1 METLIKD
8 IRYGV
13 RGLLKRPGFTV
24 IALVTLALGI
34 GANTAIF
41 SVVNAVLLRPLQF
54 RDPEQLVVVW
64 EEASF
69 AGFPT
74 NTPAPANYVDWKN
87 QNQSFAD
94 MAAASTESFN
104 LTGDGEPERIAANSV
119 NANFFALFGVQPL
132 LGRGFVPEE
141 DRPGGNKVA
150 VLSYSLWQSRY
161 GGDRN
166 IINREILLNG
176 EKHTVVGVMP
186 AGFHFL
192 ENDVRLW
199 VPMALDQE
207 ELANR
212 GGHYL
217 QVVARLKPGVV
228 LSQAQADMSAIMRR
242 IAKDHPE
249 ETFDGKLG
257 AVVMPLRD
265 QLVGTARGSLT
276 VLLVA
281 VAFVLLIACANVAG
295 LLLARAV
302 ARRREIALRMALGA
316 DRLRVVRQ
324 LLTESLLLAI
334 VAGVLG
340 SGLAYV
346 SFTFLQGLIPE
357 QMTLSANLSLDVR
370 ILVFTLAISIVTG
383 VIFGLVPA
391 LQAAKFDLNDALKQS
406 STRATASGRLRSILI
421 VFEVAASI
429 VLLVS
434 AGLLIQTLFQ
444 LFRQYSVL
452 EPDKILTM
460 RTILPREKYKE
471 LQVRDNF
478 YQQVLQRV
486 AHLPGVASAGY
497 STSVPISWKGG
508 SSGFYPEGIKN
519 PIPGMSYDALH
530 RQVSADYLKT
540 MNIPL
545 RQGRYFDSHDNAQS
559 MPVAI
564 INETMAR
571 QYWPGE
577 NALGR
582 RFKLGDPEDTEVPW
596 TQIVGIVADIREMGL
611 DEPVKAEMYLPYQQI
626 THNLWF
632 IPRDLAIRTTG
643 DTSNLVGAVRQII
656 REVDPDQPISNVATL
671 GEVLGTEAAQRRMGM
686 IMLVGFALLALLLA
700 SLGIYGVLA
709 YFVTQHTNE
718 IGVRQALGATPRDIL
733 FLVLKKGMGLTLIGV
748 AIGLASA
755 FALTRLMSS
764 LLFGVKASDPLTFVA
779 VPLLL
784 ALVALLACYIPA
796 RRATKVDPLVA
807 LRYE

>member
-24 IALVTLALGI
+24 IALITLALGI

-94 MAAASTESFN
+94 MAAAASNSFN
-104 LTGDGEPERIAANSV
+104 LTGDGEPERIQANSV
-119 NANFFALFGVQPL
+119 NANFFSLFGVQPL
-132 LGRGFVPEE
+132 LGRGFLPEE

-161 GGDRN
+161 GGDRG
-166 IINREILLNG
+166 IINREILLNA

-199 VPMALDQE
+199 VPLAMDQE

-217 QVVARLKPGVV
+217 QVVARLKPGVA
-228 LSQAQADMSAIMRR
+228 LSQAQADMTAVMRR
-242 IAKDHPE
+242 IATDHPG

-265 QLVGTARGSLT
+265 QLVGEARGSLT

-316 DRLRVVRQ
+316 DRIRVVRQ
-324 LLTESLLLAI
+324 LLTESLLLAA

-340 SGLAYV
+340 SVLAYA

-357 QMTLSANLSLDVR
+357 QMALSASLQLDVR

-406 STRATASGRLRSILI
+406 STRATASGRLRSTLI
-421 VFEVAASI
+421 VFEVALSI
-429 VLLVS
+429 VLLVG

-444 LFRQYSVL
+444 LLHQYSVL
-452 EPDKILTM
+452 EPDKVLTM

-486 AHLPGVASAGY
+486 AHLPGVVSAGY

-519 PIPGMSYDALH
+519 PIPGMSYDAIH

-545 RQGRYFDSHDNAQS
+545 RQGRYLESRDNAQS
-559 MPVAI
+559 MHVAV

-582 RFKLGDPEDTEVPW
+582 RFRIGGPDETDLPW
-596 TQIVGIVADIREMGL
+596 FQIVGIVADLRQMGL
-611 DEPVKAEMYLPYQQI
+611 DQPVKAEMYLPYQQVDQP
-626 THNLWF
+626 WF
-632 IPRDLAIRTTG
+632 IPRDLAIRTNG
-643 DTSNLVGAVRQII
+643 DTTSLVGSVRQII
-656 REVDPDQPISNVATL
+656 REVDPDQPVSNIATM

-686 IMLVGFALLALLLA
+686 ILLAGFALLALLLA

-709 YFVTQHTNE
+709 YFVTQHTSE

-733 FLVLKKGMGLTLIGV
+733 FMVLKKGMGLTLLGV

-764 LLFGVKASDPLTFVA
+764 LLFGVKAFDPLTFVA

-784 ALVALLACYIPA
+784 AFVALLACYIPA
-796 RRATKVDPLVA
+796 HRATKVDPLVA